1 VGSPR
6 LVIGPIRTHEACRPA
21 RLIVTKNDHHPTHM
35 ACLGKSSWQFE
46 CSAIGWLKRLN
57 ADNSVHIQRPIY
69 VRIKLTV
76 ARVLVSNFRNDAFR
90 INDKQNKTA
99 LAPKQGVGDLADLI
113 GG

>member
-1 VGSPR
+1 MGKPAVGYWSNSDTR
-6 LVIGPIRTHEACRPA
+6 SLLPA
-21 RLIVTKNDHHPTHM
+21 RLIVTKTDITPCIWRDYARAAGSSNVPPSIGSRGATPT
-35 ACLGKSSWQFE
+35 
-46 CSAIGWLKRLN
+46 
-57 ADNSVHIQRPIY
+57 NSVHIQRPIY

-76 ARVLVSNFRNDAFR
+76 ARVLVSNIRNDAFR